1 MSFTTFKP
9 ETTDPINWALGA
21 FAVAFSCVLAT
32 YASVMPQISN
42 DFWLQAKVGELVL
55 LNGEIPSTLLFP
67 FSIVRDYVFNSHEWL
82 PSVGFHLLVYVLG
95 EGSLPLVLG
104 ALGLA
109 LFVSVVQM
117 VYQRSGKDIPWSLTL
132 GLLAIAT
139 ENFRHL
145 LRPELFTLFLLIWTL
160 MLMHCYTRTGSK
172 YHALG
177 IVGLGVIWA
186 NCHASVVLAPVL
198 VGAQALGTWLD
209 RYRKS
214 STILS
219 ESKPTTSH
227 WATLTILVTV
237 ATLVNPSGWRLWQFA
252 LGFGADSLEK
262 RFIIEWL
269 SPFHQE
275 FRSDRWLWI
284 GAGVTLVLLYGGYV
298 YRKSLSI
305 ADMLIA
311 AVFIILAAIAMRF
324 FVYLGIVAAYVLA
337 PIARLHVS
345 NLSTKRKEMAI
356 LSGVCLL
363 LLVLVVTCGN
373 ASKAT
378 PKFHPYNESLSPP
391 MARVLEDSVHQ
402 GNVFNSFTLGA
413 ELVYR
418 AYPRMRPTIDSRI
431 DSYGND
437 YFLFSQALLRDKE
450 LMDHF
455 VNKYSIKYMLLTLAD
470 EDSLRSYL
478 SSHNWERVLSDD
490 QYVFLEQH

>member
-1 MSFTTFKP
+1 MFQSVFKL
-9 ETTDPINWALGA
+9 ESLDRTNWVWQAIA
-21 FAVAFSCVLAT
+21 VVFACVLVA
-32 YASVMPQISN
+32 YACVMPQISN
-42 DFWLQAKVGELVL
+42 DFWLQAKVGELIL
-55 LNGEIPSTLLFP
+55 LNGKIPSTLLFP
-67 FSIVRDYVFNSHEWL
+67 FSTVRDYVFNAHEWL
-82 PSVGFHLLVYVLG
+82 PSIGFHLLVSILG
-95 EGSLPLVLG
+95 EESLPLVLG

-109 LFVSVVQM
+109 LFTSVVQM
-117 VYQRSGKDIPWSLTL
+117 AYHRSGKDISWSLAL
-132 GLLAIAT
+132 GLLAMAT

-145 LRPELFTLFLLIWTL
+145 LRPELCTLFLLVWIL
-160 MLMHCYTRTGSK
+160 MLMSCYTRTGSK

-177 IVGLGVIWA
+177 IIGLGAIWA
-186 NCHASVVLAPVL
+186 NCHASVVLAPAL

-209 RYRKS
+209 RHRKNFS
-214 STILS
+214 ILS

-237 ATLVNPSGWRLWQFA
+237 ATLVNPSGWKLWQFA

-269 SPFHQE
+269 SPFHRE

-284 GAGVTLVLLYGGYV
+284 GAGVSLVLLYSGYV

-305 ADMLIA
+305 ADILIA
-311 AVFIILAAIAMRF
+311 AAFIVLAVIAMRF
-324 FVYLGIVAAYVLA
+324 FVYLGIVAAYVMAPLA
-337 PIARLHVS
+337 RHRESDPS
-345 NLSTKRKEMAI
+345 SERKEMAI

-363 LLVLVVTCGN
+363 LLVLVVEWGN

-378 PKFHPYNESLSPP
+378 PKFHPYNESLSLP
-391 MARVLEDSVHQ
+391 MARVLEDRDHQ

-437 YFLFSQALLRDKE
+437 YFLFSQALLRDSE

-455 VNKYSIKYMLLTLAD
+455 VKKYSIRYMLLTLGD
-470 EDSLRSYL
+470 ENSLRSYL
-478 SSHNWERVLSDD
+478 SSHNWKEVLSDN
-490 QYVFLEQH
+490 QYVFFERP